1 MPVRALIVDDEPA
14 ARAALRALL
23 RGDADVTVVG
33 ECRNGREA
41 LSALQAGN
49 IDLVF
54 LDVQMPEIDGF
65 SVVEQLDPRSLPA
78 IVFVTAYDQYA
89 LRAFSVHAVDYLVKP
104 FTDERFFDTLR
115 HVKQQIARGQ
125 SHELATRLTRLLQ
138 DTTRSRVPEAAAR
151 DYLRRLP
158 IQSGERVVLLPVGDI
173 DWIAA
178 DGDYARI
185 HVGSAEY
192 LIREPLSHLADSL
205 DPTHFARI
213 HRSTIVNLDRIRELR
228 PLFKGDHLVQLRDGT
243 ELKLSRHFKRPLEQM
258 LGRPL

>member
-1 MPVRALIVDDEPA
+1 MPLRVLIVDDEPA
-14 ARAALRALL
+14 ARAAIRALL
-23 RGDADVTVVG
+23 RADADVTVVG

-41 LSALQAGN
+41 RDALQAGN

-65 SVVEQLDPRSLPA
+65 TVVEQLEQRNLPA

-89 LRAFSVHAVDYLVKP
+89 LRAFAVHAVDYLLKP
-104 FTDERFFDTLR
+104 YTDARFFDTLR
-115 HVKQQIARGQ
+115 HVKQQIARGE

-138 DTTRSRVPEAAAR
+138 DPTRSAVSGPTE
-151 DYLRRLP
+151 YLRRLP
-158 IQSGERVVLLPVGDI
+158 IQSGERVVLLPIGDI
-173 DWIAA
+173 DWIGA

-185 HVGSAEY
+185 HVGAAVY

-205 DPTHFARI
+205 DPAHFARI
-213 HRSTIVNLDRIRELR
+213 HRSTIVNLDRIRELQ
-228 PLFKGDHLVQLRDGT
+228 PLFKGDHLVKLRDGT
-243 ELKLSRHFKRPLEQM
+243 ELKLSRNYKKPLEQV